1 MDPVTQGVLGAS
13 LPQAVARNK
22 KQLGIAGLLGVL
34 GGMSP
39 DLDVLIRSNTDP
51 LLFLEYHRQFTHSLF
66 FVPFGGVMVGVLLYY
81 LLGKRL
87 GLTLLA
93 TCVYTT
99 LGYATHAL
107 LDACTSY
114 GTLLLWPFSSERFA
128 WNTIS
133 IIDPLYTL
141 PLLVAVLMAGIK
153 KQARFARAAL
163 VWALVYPLV
172 GSMQRDRA
180 ITAGWELAMSRG
192 HQPVRLEAKPS
203 FGNIVLWK
211 TVYETDHYYYVDAV
225 HVAGEVKHYIGD
237 RAKKL
242 DIARDFSWLD
252 VNSQQARDI
261 ERFGWFSNDYIAL
274 DPSNAQRIIDVRYS
288 LVPNEIASLWGI
300 QLSSAAEA
308 DSHVTYTTARQLS
321 DQQREAFVRQ
331 LLGR

>member
-13 LPQAVARNK
+13 LPQAFTRNK
-22 KQLGIAGLLGVL
+22 QQLGIAGLLGVL
-34 GGMSP
+34 GGMAP

-66 FVPFGGVMVGVLLYY
+66 FVPFGGVIVGALLYY
-81 LLGKRL
+81 LLGKRF

-93 TCVYTT
+93 SCVYTT

-128 WNTIS
+128 WNTVS
-133 IIDPLYTL
+133 VIDPLYTL
-141 PLLVAVLMAGIK
+141 PLLVGVLMAALK
-153 KQARFARAAL
+153 KQARFARVAL
-163 VWALVYPLV
+163 IWTLVYPLV
-172 GSMQRDRA
+172 GSIQRDRA
-180 ITAGWELAMSRG
+180 IAAGWELAMSRG

-211 TVYETDHYYYVDAV
+211 TVYETDRYYYVDAL
-225 HVAGEVKHYIGD
+225 HVAGELKHYMGE
-237 RAKKL
+237 RAEKL

-252 VNSQQARDI
+252 LDSQQARDI
-261 ERFGWFSNDYIAL
+261 ERFRWFSNGYIAL
-274 DPSNAQRIIDVRYS
+274 DPTNSQRIIDLRYS

-300 QLSSAAEA
+300 QLSSTADA
-308 DSHVTYTTARQLS
+308 DSHVLYTTARQLS
-321 DQQREAFVRQ
+321 DRQRETFVRQ
-331 LLGR
+331 LLGH

>member
-13 LPQAVARNK
+13 LPQAVAPNK
-22 KQLGIAGLLGVL
+22 QQLGIAGLLGVL
-34 GGMSP
+34 GGMAP

-66 FVPFGGVMVGVLLYY
+66 FIPFGGVMVGVLLYY
-81 LLGKRL
+81 LLGKRH

-133 IIDPLYTL
+133 VIDPLYTL
-141 PLLVAVLMAGIK
+141 PLLVGVLMAAIK

-163 VWALVYPLV
+163 VWALIYPLV
-172 GSMQRDRA
+172 GAMQRDRA

-192 HQPVRLEAKPS
+192 HQPIRLEAKPS

-225 HVAGEVKHYIGD
+225 HVAGQVKPYLGD

-242 DIARDFSWLD
+242 AIAQDFSWLD
-252 VNSQQARDI
+252 VGSQQARDI
-261 ERFGWFSNDYIAL
+261 ERFRWFSNGYIAL
-274 DPSNAQRIIDVRYS
+274 DPSNSQRIIDVRYS

-300 QLSSAAEA
+300 QLSPAADA
-308 DSHVTYTTARQLS
+308 DSHVTYTAARQLS
-321 DQQREAFVRQ
+321 DRQRETFVRQ

>member
-22 KQLGIAGLLGVL
+22 KQLGLAGLLGVL
-34 GGMSP
+34 GGMAP

-93 TCVYTT
+93 SCVYTT

-225 HVAGEVKHYIGD
+225 HVAGQVKYYTGE

-242 DIARDFSWLD
+242 DIAQDFSWLD
-252 VNSQQARDI
+252 VDSQQARDI
-261 ERFGWFSNDYIAL
+261 ERFGWFSNGYIAL

-300 QLSSAAEA
+300 QLSPAADA
-308 DSHVTYTTARQLS
+308 DSHVTYTAARQLS
-321 DQQREAFVRQ
+321 DRQRETFVRQ
-331 LLGR
+331 LLRR

>member
-1 MDPVTQGVLGAS
+1 M
-13 LPQAVARNK
+13 
-22 KQLGIAGLLGVL
+22 
-34 GGMSP
+34 
-39 DLDVLIRSNTDP
+39 
-51 LLFLEYHRQFTHSLF
+51 
-66 FVPFGGVMVGVLLYY
+66 
-81 LLGKRL
+81 
-87 GLTLLA
+87 A
-93 TCVYTT
+93 TCAYTT
-99 LGYATHAL
+99 LGYAPHAL
-107 LDACTSY
+107 LDAYTSY

-141 PLLVAVLMAGIK
+141 PLLAGVLMAGIK

-163 VWALVYPLV
+163 FWALVYPLV

-225 HVAGEVKHYIGD
+225 HVAGQVKHYTGD

-252 VNSQQARDI
+252 VDSQQARDI
-261 ERFGWFSNDYIAL
+261 ERFGWFSNGYIAL

-300 QLSSAAEA
+300 QLSPAADA
-308 DSHVTYTTARQLS
+308 DSHVTYTAARQLS
-321 DQQREAFVRQ
+321 DRQRETFVRQ
-331 LLGR
+331 LLGRCACLGDIHVSFKLH

>member
-13 LPQAVARNK
+13 LPQAFTRNK
-22 KQLGIAGLLGVL
+22 QQLGIAGLLGVL
-34 GGMSP
+34 GGMAP

-66 FVPFGGVMVGVLLYY
+66 FVPFGGVIVGALLYY
-81 LLGKRL
+81 LLGKRF

-93 TCVYTT
+93 SCVYTT

-128 WNTIS
+128 WNTVS
-133 IIDPLYTL
+133 VIDPLYTL
-141 PLLVAVLMAGIK
+141 PLLVGVLMAALK
-153 KQARFARAAL
+153 KQARFARVAL
-163 VWALVYPLV
+163 IWALVYPLV
-172 GSMQRDRA
+172 GSIQRDRA
-180 ITAGWELAMSRG
+180 IAAGWELAMSRG

-211 TVYETDHYYYVDAV
+211 TVYETDRYYYVDAL
-225 HVAGEVKHYIGD
+225 HVAGELKHYMGE
-237 RAKKL
+237 RAEKL

-252 VNSQQARDI
+252 LDSQQARDI
-261 ERFGWFSNDYIAL
+261 ERFRWFSNGYIAL
-274 DPSNAQRIIDVRYS
+274 DPTNSQRIIDLRYS

-300 QLSSAAEA
+300 QLSSTADA
-308 DSHVTYTTARQLS
+308 DSHVLYTTARQLS
-321 DQQREAFVRQ
+321 DRQRETFVRQ
-331 LLGR
+331 LLGH

>member
-13 LPQAVARNK
+13 LPQAITRNK
-22 KQLGIAGLLGVL
+22 QQLVIAGLFGAL
-34 GGMSP
+34 GGMVP
-39 DLDVLIRSNTDP
+39 DLDVLIRSNADP

-81 LLGKRL
+81 LLGKWL
-87 GLTLLA
+87 GIKLLA
-93 TCVYTT
+93 SCVYTT

-128 WNTIS
+128 WNMIS
-133 IIDPLYTL
+133 VIDPLYTL
-141 PLLVAVLMAGIK
+141 PLLAGVLMAGIK
-153 KQARFARAAL
+153 KQARFAQIAL

-192 HQPVRLEAKPS
+192 HQPDRLEAKPS

-211 TVYETDHYYYVDAV
+211 TVYETAQYYYVDAV
-225 HVAGEVKHYIGD
+225 HVAVKVKHYTGD

-242 DIARDFSWLD
+242 DIAQDFSWLD
-252 VNSQQARDI
+252 VDSQQARDI
-261 ERFGWFSNDYIAL
+261 ERFRWFSNDYIAL
-274 DPSNAQRIIDVRYS
+274 DPSNSQRIIDVRYS
-288 LVPNEIASLWGI
+288 LIPNEIAPLWGI

-308 DSHVTYTTARQLS
+308 DSHITYTTARQLS

>member
-13 LPQAVARNK
+13 LPQAIARNK
-22 KQLGIAGLLGVL
+22 KQLGIAGLFGVF
-34 GGMSP
+34 GGMAP
-39 DLDVLIRSNTDP
+39 DLDVLIRSDTDP

-87 GLTLLA
+87 GLTLLVS
-93 TCVYTT
+93 CIYTT

-107 LDACTSY
+107 LDTSTSY
-114 GTLLLWPFSSERFA
+114 GTLLLWPFSNERFA

-133 IIDPLYTL
+133 VIDPLYTL
-141 PLLVAVLMAGIK
+141 PLMVGVLMAGIK
-153 KQARFARAAL
+153 KQARFAQMAL

-180 ITAGWELAMSRG
+180 ITAGWEFATSRG

-225 HVAGEVKHYIGD
+225 QVASHVKHYKGEK
-237 RAKKL
+237 AKKL

-252 VNSQQARDI
+252 LGSQQARDI
-261 ERFGWFSNDYIAL
+261 ERFRWFSNGYIAL
-274 DPSNAQRIIDVRYS
+274 DPSNSQRIIDVRYS
-288 LVPNEIASLWGI
+288 LIPNEIAPLWGI
-300 QLSSAAEA
+300 QLSSAADF
-308 DSHVTYTTARQLS
+308 DSHITYTTERHLS
-321 DQQREAFVRQ
+321 DQQREAFVNQ

>member
-22 KQLGIAGLLGVL
+22 KQLGIAGLLGLL
-34 GGMSP
+34 GGMAP

-66 FVPFGGVMVGVLLYY
+66 FIPFGGVMVGVLLYW

-87 GLTLLA
+87 GLTFLA

-141 PLLVAVLMAGIK
+141 PLLVGVLMAGIK
-153 KQARFARAAL
+153 KQARFAQMAL
-163 VWALVYPLV
+163 VWALVYPLI

-180 ITAGWELAMSRG
+180 LTAGWELAISRG

-225 HVAGEVKHYIGD
+225 HVAGEIKRYTGD

-242 DIARDFSWLD
+242 DVAQDFSWLD

-261 ERFGWFSNDYIAL
+261 ERFRWFSNDYIAL

-300 QLSSAAEA
+300 QLSPAAEA
-308 DSHVTYTTARQLS
+308 DSHITYTTARQLS
-321 DQQREAFVRQ
+321 DQKREAFVRQ